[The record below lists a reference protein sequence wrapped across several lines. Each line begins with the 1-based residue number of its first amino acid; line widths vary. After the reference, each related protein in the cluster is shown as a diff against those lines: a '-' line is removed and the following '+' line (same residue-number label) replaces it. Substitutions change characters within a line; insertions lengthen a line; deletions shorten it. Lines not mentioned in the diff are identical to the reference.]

1 MTLSVA
7 LIGGGYF
14 AGLHVEA
21 WHRNPDTR
29 LAGIA
34 DLDAEKARDLAV
46 RTTGD
51 GGRRALFDGN
61 RLADHPA
68 DDPRLTMGECLA
80 EGSDG
85 TIALDGFGRL
95 SLRHRGGT
103 GTRVIGEDWPRDTF
117 GGDCVYALQRHV
129 SDHLLHDGPV
139 ENTAR
144 AYLRNLE
151 IEEAV
156 YHSAA
161 SGRVVGPEGA

>member
-1 MTLSVA
+1 MHETAIHWIDTFRFLM
-7 LIGGGYF
+7 GEP
-14 AGLHVEA
+14 EA
-21 WHRNPDTR
+21 VF
-29 LAGIA
+29 A
-34 DLDAEKARDLAV
+34 DLRRLNRVILGEDAGVILFRHP
-46 RTTGD
+46 

-61 RLADHPA
+61 RLADHAA

-95 SLRHRGGT
+95 SLRHRGET

-156 YHSAA
+156 YDSAA
-161 SGRVVGPEGA
+161 SGRVVGLEGA